1 MHEKTPENHFIADA
15 RARTGL
21 AQKQFAPLIGT
32 TEDTLS
38 QYETGKRQPSKR
50 VLAQVRRVLIERGLD
65 NEPCSPAECDLLR
78 MFRQLSPTNQEQI
91 TGIIRSLTEISGTR

>member
-1 MHEKTPENHFIADA
+1 MIEIYIIAVVMS
-15 RARTGL
+15 RISRKIPGL
-21 AQKQFAPLIGT
+21 V
-32 TEDTLS
+32 DTLS

-78 MFRQLSPTNQEQI
+78 MFRQISPANQEQI
-91 TGIIRSLTEISGTR
+91 TGIIRSLAEVSGTR